1 MSNTLTGL
9 IPNLYEALDTLSHEL
24 IGFIPAVRTDTQ
36 VARAAKGQVVV
47 SAVAPPSLAADITP
61 GVTAPNDGDQ
71 VIGNMQLTINKSR
84 YVPIRWNGEEQRGL
98 DNNGAGSRSIMTD
111 QFAEAFRTLVNEVET
126 DIAAAAY
133 KAASRAYGTPGTAP
147 FGTAGD
153 LSDAAQLAM
162 ILDDNGAPISNR
174 QMVLGSAAMA
184 NIRGKQSVLFKVN
197 ESGTDDLLRKG
208 IIGELEGF
216 YLHNSPGVKPV
227 VKGSGTG
234 YLVNNGAGYAIGATA
249 ITVDTGSGTI
259 LAGDSITFAGDTNKY
274 VVVSALAAN
283 VVTIGAP
290 GLRAAVADN
299 TAITVGNS
307 FTPNLGFAKNALVLA
322 TRIPAVPVDAS
333 GNAMDM
339 ADDRTIVTD
348 PYSGISFEVA
358 LYRQYRQIKYEIG
371 LAWGTGAVKQEHI
384 AVLLG

>member
-1 MSNTLTGL
+1 M
-9 IPNLYEALDTLSHEL
+9 
-24 IGFIPAVRTDTQ
+24 
-36 VARAAKGQVVV
+36 VV
-47 SAVAPPSLAADITP
+47 
-61 GVTAPNDGDQ
+61 
-71 VIGNMQLTINKSR
+71 
-84 YVPIRWNGEEQRGL
+84 
-98 DNNGAGSRSIMTD
+98 GSRS
-111 QFAEAFRTLVNEVET
+111 
-126 DIAAAAY
+126 
-133 KAASRAYGTPGTAP
+133 
-147 FGTAGD
+147 
-153 LSDAAQLAM
+153 
-162 ILDDNGAPISNR
+162 
-174 QMVLGSAAMA
+174 MA
-184 NIRGKQSVLFKVN
+184 NLRGKQSVLFKVN
-197 ESGTDDLLRKG
+197 ESGTDDLLRNG
-208 IIGELEGF
+208 HHRPSSRASTCYTRGREDGRQGQRYEL
-216 YLHNSPGVKPV
+216 P
-227 VKGSGTG
+227 
-234 YLVNNGAGYAIGATA
+234 VNNGARTPSARRRSPI
-249 ITVDTGSGTI
+249 DTGSGTI